1 MPAITLRR
9 RVRYWFDRTMSKGT
23 PALVGWL
30 AVASL
35 AVVVVGGV
43 LAWAV
48 ELLVNPDSTK
58 GEPRG
63 LLAALWQAVLHA
75 MDPGT
80 VAGDTGHWW
89 YIAIAFAIT
98 IGGIMIVT
106 AFIGVLT
113 TGLDAKLTDLRK
125 GRSDVLE
132 QGHTVVLGWSD
143 QVFTV
148 LSELAEANA
157 NQRKSCVAILA
168 DRDKV
173 EMEDEIRAKVP
184 DVGRMRVVCRTG
196 DPVDPDDI
204 TIVNP
209 AEAKSVIILP
219 SAEANADAHLVRTL
233 LAINKAREGS
243 TRPCPVVGCVS
254 ETKNLAAARLAGGRS
269 AYLIDA
275 NDIAAR
281 LIVQT
286 CRQSGL
292 SVVYTDLL
300 DFGGDEVYLAEEP
313 ALVGHTYADAL
324 HAYRTSSVVGLL
336 GADGR
341 IAVNPDSRTRI
352 RPGDRIIAISED
364 DDTVVLSP
372 TGPAPVH
379 GPAITAIPNS
389 PPTKERTLILGWNAR
404 AEGVLRQL
412 DQYVSPG
419 SEAHVV
425 ASHPDAGPSMGKLA
439 VNNMLLDFKAEDSS
453 DRAVLES
460 LRVQDFDHIIV
471 LCGDDVDPQLADSR
485 TLATLLQLRDM
496 EQRIGDRFSIVSEMA
511 DDRNR
516 ALAQVTQADDF
527 IVSDKLLTLM
537 MTQVSENPHLAA
549 LFDDLFDADGCEI
562 YLKPAGRYVRPGVPI
577 NYQTVVEAA
586 RAKGESAIGY
596 RVAAQAQQPPTF
608 GIVLNPDKAEPLT
621 IRPGDS
627 IIVLAED

>member
-1 MPAITLRR
+1 
-9 RVRYWFDRTMSKGT
+9 MSKGT

-30 AVASL
+30 AIASL
-35 AVVVVGGV
+35 AVVLVGGV
-43 LAWAV
+43 LAWTA
-48 ELLVNPDSTK
+48 ERLVPEKHPDEN
-58 GEPRG
+58 EPKG
-63 LLAALWQAVLHA
+63 LLASLWQAVLHA

-89 YIAIAFAIT
+89 YIAIAFLIT
-98 IGGIMIVT
+98 IGGILIVT

-113 TGLDAKLTDLRK
+113 TGLDAKLADLRK

-132 QGHTVVLGWSD
+132 QGHTVILGWSD

-148 LSELAEANA
+148 ISELAEANA
-157 NQRKSCVAILA
+157 NQRRAAIAILA

-209 AEAKSVIILP
+209 AEAKAVVILP
-219 SAEANADAHLVRTL
+219 STEPNPDAQLVRTL
-233 LAINKAREGS
+233 LAVGKARENS
-243 TRPCPVVGCVS
+243 AAPCPVVGCVS
-254 ETKNLAAARLAGGRS
+254 ESKNLAAARLAGGPS

-300 DFGGDEVYLAEEP
+300 DFGGDEVYLKEEP
-313 ALVGHTYADAL
+313 ALVGYTYADAL
-324 HAYRTSSVVGLL
+324 HAYRTSSIIGIL
-336 GADGR
+336 GGDGR
-341 IAVNPDSRTRI
+341 IAINPDSRVRI
-352 RPGDRIIAISED
+352 QPGDRLIAISED

-372 TGPAPVH
+372 TGPAPVDRS
-379 GPAITAIPNS
+379 AITAIPNS

-404 AEGVLRQL
+404 ATGVLTQL
-412 DQYVSPG
+412 DQYVSAG
-419 SEAHVV
+419 SEAQVV
-425 ASHPDAGPSMGKLA
+425 ASHPDAGPAMRKLA
-439 VNNMLLDFKAEDSS
+439 VLNLLLDFKAEDSS
-453 DRAVLES
+453 DRSVLES
-460 LRVQDFDHIIV
+460 LRVQDFDHVIV

-496 EQRIGDRFSIVSEMA
+496 EQKLGDRFSIVSEMA

-537 MTQVSENPHLAA
+537 MTQVSENPHLAT

-562 YLKPAGRYVRPGVPI
+562 YLKPAGRYVRPGMPI

-596 RVAAQAQQPPTF
+596 RVAAQSLVPPTY
-608 GIVLNPDKAEPLT
+608 GIVLNPDKAAPLT

-627 IIVLAED
+627 VVVLAED